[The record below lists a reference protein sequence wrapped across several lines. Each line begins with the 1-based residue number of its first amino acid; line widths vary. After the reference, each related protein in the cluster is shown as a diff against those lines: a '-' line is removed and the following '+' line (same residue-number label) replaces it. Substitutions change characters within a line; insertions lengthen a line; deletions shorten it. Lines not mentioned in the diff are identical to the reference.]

1 MNGDKSM
8 KNVSRNKLV
17 FIALAVL
24 AVCAI
29 IVLAWFAPLQR
40 TSGVAIATEVG
51 ISQGAVENNS
61 EMEIIKV
68 HGTFWN
74 EGSILAKNLTGIVI
88 FTDTGHNK
96 EIRKNISIGGDLPP
110 NKGSLMVFD
119 SEYTREKTVP
129 KTDVNLTYVNV
140 TLQFD
145 WIENGLSK
153 NTTML
158 VYSGS
163 YSVTF
168 VTTQLNQTSITLGE
182 SVNDTASLTT
192 FGGYNA
198 TGTITFQV
206 KTPTT
211 DWATYD
217 TATPTLTRGMT
228 PSVATSVAYTPEAGT
243 GTYYF
248 RAKYSGDDHYRGNQS
263 DDNAEQLTVTKSAE

>member
-1 MNGDKSM
+1 M
-8 KNVSRNKLV
+8 KNVARNKLV

-29 IVLAWFAPLQR
+29 IVLTWFAPLQR
-40 TSGVAIATEVG
+40 TTGVHIVSDIG

-96 EIRKNISIGGDLPP
+96 EVRKNISIGGDLPP
-110 NKGSLMVFD
+110 NKGSLMIFD

-145 WIENGLSK
+145 WIENGQSK
-153 NTTML
+153 NTTYL

-168 VTTQLNQTSITLGE
+168 MTTLLNQTSITLGE

-192 FGGYNA
+192 FGGYDA

-206 KTPTT
+206 KTPTA

-217 TATPTLTRGMT
+217 IATPTLTRGLV
-228 PSVATSVAYTPEAGT
+228 PSVAYTPEAGT

-248 RAKYSGDDHYRGNQS
+248 RAKYSGNDHYRGNQS
-263 DDNAEQLTVTKSAE
+263 DDNAEQLRVTRSAE

>member
-1 MNGDKSM
+1 MKSIER
-8 KNVSRNKLV
+8 KKLV
-17 FIALAVL
+17 IIVVAIL

-29 IVLAWFAPLQR
+29 FVLAYFAPLQK
-40 TSGVAIATEVG
+40 SKYVYIVSEVG
-51 ISQGAVENNS
+51 ISQGAVENNP

-68 HGTFWN
+68 HATFWN
-74 EGSILAKNLTGIVI
+74 EGSTVAKNLTGIVI

-96 EIRKNISIGGDLPP
+96 EVRKIIPIGGDLPP
-110 NKGSLMVFD
+110 NKGELMRFD

-129 KTDVNLTYVNV
+129 KIDVNLTYVNV
-140 TLQFD
+140 SLQFE
-145 WIENGLSK
+145 WMENGQSK
-153 NTTML
+153 TTTML

-168 VTTQLNQTSITLGE
+168 VTTQLNQNSITLGE

-198 TGTITFQV
+198 TGIIIFQV
-206 KTPTT
+206 KTPTA

-217 TATPTLTRGMT
+217 TATPTQTSGMY

-248 RAKYSGDDHYRGNQS
+248 KAKYSGDDHYRGNQS
-263 DDNAEQLTVTKSAE
+263 DAEQLTVTNRQNN

>member
-1 MNGDKSM
+1 
-8 KNVSRNKLV
+8 
-17 FIALAVL
+17 
-24 AVCAI
+24 
-29 IVLAWFAPLQR
+29 
-40 TSGVAIATEVG
+40 
-51 ISQGAVENNS
+51 VENNP
-61 EMEIIKV
+61 EMENIKV
-68 HGTFWN
+68 HATFWN
-74 EGSILAKNLTGIVI
+74 EGGTLAKNLTGIVI

-96 EIRKNISIGGDLPP
+96 EVRKIIPIGGDLPP
-110 NKGSLMVFD
+110 NTGELKTFD

-129 KTDVNLTYVNV
+129 EKDTNLTYVNV
-140 TLQFD
+140 SLQFH
-145 WIENGLSK
+145 WTENGQSK
-153 NTTML
+153 NITYL

-168 VTTQLNQTSITLGE
+168 VATQLNQTSIKLGD

-198 TGTITFQV
+198 TGIIIFQV
-206 KTPTT
+206 KTPTA

-217 TATPTLTRGMT
+217 TATPTQTSGMY

-263 DDNAEQLTVTKSAE
+263 DDNAEQLIVTKPAE